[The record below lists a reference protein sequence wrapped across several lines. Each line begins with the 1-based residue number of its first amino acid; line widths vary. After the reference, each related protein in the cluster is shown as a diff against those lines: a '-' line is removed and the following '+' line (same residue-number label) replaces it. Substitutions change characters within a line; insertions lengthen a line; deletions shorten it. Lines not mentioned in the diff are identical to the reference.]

1 MISAT
6 ELAAM
11 QAVVNS
17 ALDVTFTQK
26 RTTPTQ
32 GPTGNVI
39 DSYSTVNAAL
49 KGNLAQ
55 PSAQLLANYEY
66 RVGDQ
71 ASWLVRV
78 PVGTDLR
85 AGDRLVTSDGN
96 TLDVQVLLT
105 PQSYQTAIQAI
116 CAEVK

>member
-1 MISAT
+1 MISPG

-11 QAVVNS
+11 QATVNS
-17 ALDVTFTQK
+17 ALDVTLTQK
-26 RTTPTQ
+26 RNAPTQ

-49 KGNLAQ
+49 AANLAQ
-55 PSAQLLANYEY
+55 PSAELLANYDY
-66 RVGDQ
+66 RVGSQ

-78 PVGTDLR
+78 AVGTDLR
-85 AGDRLVTSDGN
+85 AGDRLVTADGN

-105 PQSYQTAIQAI
+105 PLSYETAIQAI

>member
-1 MISAT
+1 MLDARQLT
-6 ELAAM
+6 AA
-11 QAVVNS
+11 QSVVNH
-17 ALDVTFTQK
+17 ALDVSLDQQ
-26 RTTPTQ
+26 RNTPSQ

-39 DSYSTVNAAL
+39 DSYAHVATLSA
-49 KGNLAQ
+49 NLAQ
-55 PSAQLLANYEY
+55 PSAALLAHYES

-71 ASWLVRV
+71 ATFLVRV

-85 AGDRLVTSDGN
+85 AGDRLITSDGQ

>member
-1 MISAT
+1 MLDSRQLTAAQAT
-6 ELAAM
+6 AKA
-11 QAVVNS
+11 S
-17 ALDVTFTQK
+17 LDVSLDQQ
-26 RTTPTQ
+26 RNAPTQ

-39 DSYSTVNAAL
+39 DSYAHVATLSA
-49 KGNLAQ
+49 NLAQ

-85 AGDRLVTSDGN
+85 AGDRLVTTDGN